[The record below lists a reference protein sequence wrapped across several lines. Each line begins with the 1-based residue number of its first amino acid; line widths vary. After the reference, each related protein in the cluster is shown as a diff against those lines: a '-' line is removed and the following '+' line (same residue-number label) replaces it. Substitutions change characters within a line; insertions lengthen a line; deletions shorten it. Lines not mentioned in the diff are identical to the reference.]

1 MTAKSPQLPLYDW
14 SVATS
19 ADASEVSSLP
29 SGIPGPMARLLL
41 QRGLA
46 DANDPA
52 SLAAFLEAPLTAL
65 AKPGDV
71 PGVDEAAR
79 AILETIDAR
88 GQIVIFGD
96 FDCDGITATALLTSL
111 LRFVGADVFP
121 FIPER
126 AEGYGLTDEAVTRCL
141 DAVQAARP
149 DAPCRLLVTVDCGMG
164 AGDSLQRFLDAGY
177 RVVVSDHHT
186 PGEPLPEACTVI
198 SNFDPAMPPRC
209 RYLCGAGLAYKIA
222 CGAIT
227 MRYPQPDRTGRAE
240 LHQWMGALA
249 IATVADVVP
258 LVGENRVYVREGL
271 VVLNRRPGTGLK
283 ALIRRAFERAQ
294 PQITA
299 YHLGYVLGP
308 HINASG
314 RMETAEPALRL
325 LLAEDDDE
333 ANAQALR
340 LSTLNTTRKNTEQLV
355 LKEIDGKL
363 ADPSLFDEENDGA
376 VVIAGRGWHPGI
388 VGLAA
393 GRVAERFTRPSV
405 VISIDDEGNCHGSA
419 RAPEKYYNLYDA
431 LSACSSLLTRFG
443 GHASAAGLSLR
454 EENLAAFRSAF
465 CSECVRQAGATHI
478 RPELVVDGVLAA
490 DDLDDAFMGALAR
503 LEPCGNGNEKPC
515 WMLEDVEVKA
525 DVIGKEKTHL
535 RLRLLREDGL
545 DLGGVWFG
553 AAEYATLFG
562 DGGRW
567 DVVGE
572 LAENEYRGDTEIQ
585 IVVRDARP
593 HSGPRPVCSICR
605 QSPFREAASPSSEAA
620 NARQQ
625 RLKNH

>member
-1 MTAKSPQLPLYDW
+1 MTSKLSQLPLYDW
-14 SVATS
+14 SIATGV
-19 ADASEVSSLP
+19 DAPAVTAMP
-29 SGIPGPMARLLL
+29 SGIPLPMARLLL

-46 DANDPA
+46 DANDPD
-52 SLAAFLEAPLTAL
+52 SFAAFLDAPRQNL

-71 PGVDEAAR
+71 PGVAEASR
-79 AILETIDAR
+79 AILETVDAG
-88 GQIVIFGD
+88 GQIVVFGD

-111 LRFVGADVFP
+111 LRFVGADVLP

-141 DAVQAARP
+141 NAAQAARP
-149 DAPCRLLVTVDCGMG
+149 DAPRRLLVTVDCGMG
-164 AGDSLQRFLDAGY
+164 AGPSLRRFLDAGY
-177 RVVVSDHHT
+177 RVIVSDHHT
-186 PGEPLPEACTVI
+186 PGSPLPEDCTVI
-198 SNFDPAMPPRC
+198 STFDPAMPPSC
-209 RYLCGAGLAYKIA
+209 SKLCGAGLAYKIA
-222 CGAIT
+222 CGVIA
-227 MRYPQPDRTGRAE
+227 MRYPLPDRTGRVE
-240 LHQWMGALA
+240 LHQWMQALA

-258 LVGENRVYVREGL
+258 LTGENRIYVREGL
-271 VVLNRRPGTGLK
+271 LILNRRPGTGLK
-283 ALIRRAFERAQ
+283 ALIRTAFERTQ
-294 PQITA
+294 TQITA
-299 YHLGYVLGP
+299 YHLGYILGP

-325 LLAEDDDE
+325 LLAANDDE

-355 LKEIDGKL
+355 LKEIDEKL
-363 ADPSLFDEENDGA
+363 ADSSLFDEEKDGA
-376 VVIAGRGWHPGI
+376 AVIAGKGWHPGI

-393 GRVAERFTRPSV
+393 GRLAERFSRPSV
-405 VISIDDEGNCHGSA
+405 VITIDDEGECHGSA
-419 RAPEKYYNLYDA
+419 RAPEKHYNLFDA

-454 EENLAAFRSAF
+454 EENLDAFRKAFSA
-465 CSECVRQAGATHI
+465 ECIRQAGATHI
-478 RPELVVDGVLAA
+478 RSELVVDGVLAA

-515 WMLEDVEVKA
+515 WMLEGVEIKA

-545 DLGGVWFG
+545 DIGGIWFG
-553 AAEYATLFG
+553 AAGYAPLFG

-593 HSGPRPVCSICR
+593 H
-605 QSPFREAASPSSEAA
+605 EAT
-620 NARQQ
+620 
-625 RLKNH
+625 

>member
-1 MTAKSPQLPLYDW
+1 MTSKTRQLPLTDW
-14 SVATS
+14 RVATS
-19 ADASEVSSLP
+19 ADFPDASVCP
-29 SGIPGPMARLLL
+29 PGIPLPIARLLL

-46 DANDPA
+46 NVEDPD
-52 SLAAFLEAPLTAL
+52 SFAAFLDAPLQTL
-65 AKPGDV
+65 AKPGEV
-71 PGVDEAAR
+71 PRVDQASR
-79 AILETIDAR
+79 AILDNIDAR

-111 LRFVGADVFP
+111 LRFVGADVLP

-141 DAVQAARP
+141 DAAQTARP
-149 DAPCRLLVTVDCGMG
+149 DAPRRLLVTVDCGMG

-177 RVVVSDHHT
+177 RVIVSDHHT
-186 PGEPLPEACTVI
+186 PGSPLPGACTVI
-198 SNFDPAMPPRC
+198 SNFDPAMPLGC

-222 CGAIT
+222 CGVIT
-227 MRYPQPDRTGRAE
+227 MRYPQPDKTGRAE

-258 LVGENRVYVREGL
+258 LTGENRIYVREGL
-271 VVLNRRPGTGLK
+271 VVLNRRPGIGLK
-283 ALIRRAFERAQ
+283 ALIRRAFERTQ
-294 PQITA
+294 TQITA

-308 HINASG
+308 HINAAG
-314 RMETAEPALRL
+314 RMETAESALRL
-325 LLAEDDDE
+325 LLAADDDE

-340 LSTLNTTRKNTEQLV
+340 LATLNTTRKNTEQLV
-355 LKEIDGKL
+355 LKEIDEKL
-363 ADPSLFDEENDGA
+363 SDPAVFDEDKDGA

-405 VISIDDEGNCHGSA
+405 VISIDDEGECHGSS

-454 EENLAAFRSAF
+454 EENLDDFRKAFSA
-465 CSECVRQAGATHI
+465 ECIRQAGATHI
-478 RPELVVDGVLAA
+478 RSELAVDGILAA

-503 LEPCGNGNEKPC
+503 LEPCGNGNDKPC
-515 WMLEDVEVKA
+515 WMLEDVEVRA
-525 DVIGKEKTHL
+525 DVIGQDKKHL

-545 DLGGVWFG
+545 DLGGVWFS
-553 AAEYATLFG
+553 AADYAPLFSE
-562 DGGRW
+562 GGRW
-567 DVVGE
+567 DIVGE
-572 LAENEYRGDTEIQ
+572 LAENEYHGDTEIQ

-593 HSGPRPVCSICR
+593 HTGTRG
-605 QSPFREAASPSSEAA
+605 
-620 NARQQ
+620 
-625 RLKNH
+625 

>member
-1 MTAKSPQLPLYDW
+1 MQQGPRPLPLCDW
-14 SVATS
+14 RIAPAT
-19 ADASEVSSLP
+19 AIPNCP
-29 SGIPGPMARLLL
+29 SGIPLPIARLLL

-46 DANDPA
+46 DANDPVSFA
-52 SLAAFLEAPLTAL
+52 GFLEAPLAAL
-65 AKPGDV
+65 AKPGEV
-71 PGVDEAAR
+71 PGVDEASR
-79 AILETIDAR
+79 AILENIDAR
-88 GQIVIFGD
+88 GQIVVFGD
-96 FDCDGITATALLTSL
+96 FDGDGITATALLTSL
-111 LRFVGADVFP
+111 LRFVGADVLP

-141 DAVQAARP
+141 DAAQTARP
-149 DAPCRLLVTVDCGMG
+149 NAPCRLLVTVDCGMG
-164 AGDSLQRFLDAGY
+164 AGESLQRFLDAGY

-186 PGEPLPEACTVI
+186 PGLPLPDACTVI
-198 SNFDPAMPPRC
+198 SNFDPAMPPSC

-222 CGAIT
+222 CGVIT
-227 MRYPQPDRTGRAE
+227 MRHPQPDRTGRAE

-249 IATVADVVP
+249 VATVADVVP

-308 HINASG
+308 HINAAG
-314 RMETAEPALRL
+314 RMETAESALRL
-325 LLAEDDDE
+325 LLAADDDE

-340 LSTLNTTRKNTEQLV
+340 LATLNTTRKNTEQFV
-355 LKEIDGKL
+355 LKEIDEKL
-363 ADPSLFDEENDGA
+363 VDQAVFDEEKDGA

-393 GRVAERFTRPSV
+393 GRVAERFARPSV
-405 VISIDDEGNCHGSA
+405 VISIDDAGECHGSS
-419 RAPEKYYNLYDA
+419 RAPEKYYNLYNA

-454 EENLAAFRSAF
+454 EENLDAFRKAFSA
-465 CSECVRQAGATHI
+465 ECVRQVGATHI
-478 RPELVVDGVLAA
+478 RSELTVDGIIAA

-525 DVIGKEKTHL
+525 DVIGKDKTHL

-545 DLGGVWFG
+545 DLSGVWFS
-553 AAEYATLFG
+553 AACYAPLFG
-562 DGGRW
+562 NGGRW
-567 DVVGE
+567 DIVGE

-585 IVVRDARP
+585 ILVRDARP
-593 HSGPRPVCSICR
+593 HTGTRG
-605 QSPFREAASPSSEAA
+605 
-620 NARQQ
+620 
-625 RLKNH
+625 

>member
-1 MTAKSPQLPLYDW
+1 MQPGPRPLPLCDW
-14 SVATS
+14 RIAP
-19 ADASEVSSLP
+19 AAPIPNCP
-29 SGIPGPMARLLL
+29 SGIPLPIARLLL

-46 DANDPA
+46 DANDPVSFA
-52 SLAAFLEAPLTAL
+52 GFLEAPLTAL
-65 AKPGDV
+65 AKPGEV
-71 PGVDEAAR
+71 PGVDEASR
-79 AILETIDAR
+79 AILENIDAR
-88 GQIVIFGD
+88 GQIVVFGD

-111 LRFVGADVFP
+111 LRFVGADVMP
-121 FIPER
+121 FIPKR

-141 DAVQAARP
+141 DAAQAARP

-186 PGEPLPEACTVI
+186 PGSPLPDACTVI
-198 SNFDPAMPPRC
+198 SNFDPAMPPSC

-222 CGAIT
+222 CGVIT

-258 LVGENRVYVREGL
+258 LTGENRIYVREGL

-283 ALIRRAFERAQ
+283 ALIRRAFERTQ
-294 PQITA
+294 TQITA

-308 HINASG
+308 HINAAG

-325 LLAEDDDE
+325 LLALDDDE
-333 ANAQALR
+333 AVAQAVR
-340 LSTLNTTRKNTEQLV
+340 LSNLNADRKNTEQLV
-355 LKEIDGKL
+355 LKEIDEKL
-363 ADPSLFDEENDGA
+363 ADPSVFDEEKDGA
-376 VVIAGRGWHPGI
+376 VVIAGKGWHPGI

-393 GRVAERFTRPSV
+393 GRVAERFARPSV
-405 VISIDDEGNCHGSA
+405 VISIDDEGECHGHGSA
-419 RAPEKYYNLYDA
+419 RAPEGHYNLYEA

-443 GHASAAGLSLR
+443 GHASAAGLSLC
-454 EENLAAFRSAF
+454 EENLDAFRKAFSA
-465 CSECVRQAGATHI
+465 ECIRQAGATHI
-478 RPELVVDGVLAA
+478 RSELVVDGVLAA

-515 WMLEDVEVKA
+515 WMLENVEVKA
-525 DVIGKEKTHL
+525 DVIGQDKKHL

-553 AAEYATLFG
+553 AAGYATLFG
-562 DGGRW
+562 DGRRW
-567 DVVGE
+567 DIAGE

-585 IVVRDARP
+585 ILVRDARP
-593 HSGPRPVCSICR
+593 HTVS
-605 QSPFREAASPSSEAA
+605 
-620 NARQQ
+620 
-625 RLKNH
+625 

>member
-1 MTAKSPQLPLYDW
+1 MQSKPRSLPLCDW
-14 SVATS
+14 RIAPAAAIPNCPT
-19 ADASEVSSLP
+19 DIPLP
-29 SGIPGPMARLLL
+29 IARLLL

-46 DANDPA
+46 DAHDPDSFA
-52 SLAAFLEAPLTAL
+52 RFLEAPLTAL
-65 AKPGDV
+65 AKPGEV
-71 PGVDEAAR
+71 PGVDAASR
-79 AILETIDAR
+79 AILDNIDAR
-88 GQIVIFGD
+88 GQIVVFGD

-111 LRFVGADVFP
+111 LRLVGADVLP

-141 DAVQAARP
+141 DAAQAARP
-149 DAPCRLLVTVDCGMG
+149 YAPCRLLVTVDCGMG

-186 PGEPLPEACTVI
+186 PGSPLPDACTVI
-198 SNFDPAMPPRC
+198 SNFDPAMPPSC
-209 RYLCGAGLAYKIA
+209 RHLCGAGLAYKIA
-222 CGAIT
+222 CGVIT
-227 MRYPQPDRTGRAE
+227 MRYPQPDKTGRAE

-283 ALIRRAFERAQ
+283 SLIRRAFERAQ

-308 HINASG
+308 HINAAG
-314 RMETAEPALRL
+314 RMETAGPALRL
-325 LLAEDDDE
+325 LLASDDDE
-333 ANAQALR
+333 AAAQAVR
-340 LSTLNTTRKNTEQLV
+340 LSNLNAERKNTEQLV
-355 LKEIDGKL
+355 LKEIDEKL
-363 ADPSLFDEENDGA
+363 ADPAVFDEEKDGA

-393 GRVAERFTRPSV
+393 GRVAERFARPSV
-405 VISIDDEGNCHGSA
+405 VISIDDEGECHGHGSA
-419 RAPEKYYNLYDA
+419 RAPEGHYNLYDA

-454 EENLAAFRSAF
+454 EENLDAFRKAFSA
-465 CSECVRQAGATHI
+465 ECVRQAGATRI
-478 RPELVVDGVLAA
+478 RSELAVDGILAA
-490 DDLDDAFMGALAR
+490 DDLDDALMGALAR
-503 LEPCGNGNEKPC
+503 LEPCGNANEKPC
-515 WMLEDVEVKA
+515 WMLEDVEIHA
-525 DVIGKEKTHL
+525 DVIGKDKTHL

-553 AAEYATLFG
+553 AAGYVTLFVKG
-562 DGGRW
+562 SRW

-585 IVVRDARP
+585 ILARDARP
-593 HSGPRPVCSICR
+593 HTVS
-605 QSPFREAASPSSEAA
+605 
-620 NARQQ
+620 
-625 RLKNH
+625 

>member
-1 MTAKSPQLPLYDW
+1 MQSECRKLPLYDW
-14 SVATS
+14 SIAS
-19 ADASEVSSLP
+19 GADASSITAASH
-29 SGIPGPMARLLL
+29 GIPLPIARLLL

-46 DANDPA
+46 AANDPA
-52 SLAAFLEAPLTAL
+52 SLTGFLDAPLSVL
-65 AKPGDV
+65 AKPDDV
-71 PGVDEAAR
+71 PGVTEASL
-79 AILETIDAR
+79 AILENIDAH

-141 DAVQAARP
+141 DAAQSARP
-149 DAPCRLLVTVDCGMG
+149 DTPCRLLVTVDCGMG
-164 AGDSLQRFLDAGY
+164 AGESLKRFLDAGY
-177 RVVVSDHHT
+177 RVIVSDHHT

-222 CGAIT
+222 CGVIS
-227 MRYPQPDRTGRAE
+227 MRYPLPDRTGRAE

-271 VVLNRRPGTGLK
+271 VVLNRRPGIGLK
-283 ALIRRAFERAQ
+283 ALIRRAFEKAQ

-325 LLAEDDDE
+325 LLAADDDE

-340 LSTLNTTRKNTEQLV
+340 LSTLNTTRKNTEQIV
-355 LKEIDGKL
+355 LKEIDEKL
-363 ADPSLFDEENDGA
+363 ADASVFDEEKDGA
-376 VVIAGRGWHPGI
+376 VVIAGKGWHPGI

-393 GRVAERFTRPSV
+393 GRVTERFARPAV
-405 VISIDDEGNCHGSA
+405 VITIDGEGECHGSA

-454 EENLAAFRSAF
+454 EENLADFRKAF
-465 CSECVRQAGATHI
+465 CAECVRQSGATRI
-478 RPELVVDGVLAA
+478 RPELVVDGILAA

-515 WMLEDVEVKA
+515 WMLENVEIKA

-553 AAEYATLFG
+553 AAEYAPLFG

-593 HSGPRPVCSICR
+593 RGGR
-605 QSPFREAASPSSEAA
+605 
-620 NARQQ
+620 
-625 RLKNH
+625 

>member
-1 MTAKSPQLPLYDW
+1 MKLPLYNW
-14 SVATS
+14 RVATDGDVS
-19 ADASEVSSLP
+19 AGIFPTSGVPLP
-29 SGIPGPMARLLL
+29 VARLLR

-46 DANDPA
+46 NVSDPVSVA
-52 SLAAFLEAPLTAL
+52 SFLDAPLSTL
-65 AKPGDV
+65 ARPEEV
-71 PGVDEAAR
+71 PGVSEASR
-79 AILETIDAR
+79 MILETVEAH

-96 FDCDGITATALLTSL
+96 FDCDGVTATALLTSL
-111 LRFVGADVFP
+111 LRFIGADVLP

-126 AEGYGLTDEAVTRCL
+126 AEGYGLTDEAVARCL
-141 DAVQAARP
+141 DAAQAARP

-177 RVVVSDHHT
+177 RVIVSDHHT
-186 PGEPLPEACTVI
+186 PGSPLPEACTVI
-198 SNFDPAMPPRC
+198 STFDPTMPPC
-209 RYLCGAGLAYKIA
+209 CCKLCGAGLAYKIA
-222 CGAIT
+222 CGVIA
-227 MRYPQPDRTGRAE
+227 MRYPQPDRTGRAV

-283 ALIRRAFERAQ
+283 ALIRRAFKTA
-294 PQITA
+294 PLQITA

-308 HINASG
+308 LINASG

-325 LLAEDDDE
+325 LLTGDDDD

-355 LKEIDGKL
+355 LKEIDEKL
-363 ADPSLFDEENDGA
+363 ADASVFDEEKDGA
-376 VVIAGRGWHPGI
+376 VVIAGKGWHPGI

-393 GRVAERFTRPSV
+393 GRITERFARPSV
-405 VISIDDEGNCHGSA
+405 VITIDDEGECHGSA

-454 EENLAAFRSAF
+454 EENLAAFRTAFSA
-465 CSECVRQAGATHI
+465 ECVRQSGATRI

-490 DDLDDAFMGALAR
+490 DDLDDALMGALAR

-515 WMLEDVEVKA
+515 WMLEDVEIKA

-553 AAEYATLFG
+553 AAEYAPLFG
-562 DGGRW
+562 GGGRW

-572 LAENEYRGDTEIQ
+572 LAENECRDKKEKQ
-585 IVVRDARP
+585 ILVRDARLHP
-593 HSGPRPVCSICR
+593 GLR
-605 QSPFREAASPSSEAA
+605 
-620 NARQQ
+620 
-625 RLKNH
+625 

>member
-1 MTAKSPQLPLYDW
+1 MLTESRKLPLYDW
-14 SVATS
+14 SIASGAGVSFAT
-19 ADASEVSSLP
+19 AVHP
-29 SGIPGPMARLLL
+29 GIPLPIARLLL

-52 SLAAFLEAPLTAL
+52 SLIGFLDAPLSEL
-65 AKPGDV
+65 AKPDEV
-71 PGVDEAAR
+71 PGVTEASR
-79 AILETIDAR
+79 AILENIDAH

-111 LRFVGADVFP
+111 LRFVGADVLP

-141 DAVQAARP
+141 DAAQAARP
-149 DAPCRLLVTVDCGMG
+149 DVSCRLLVTVDCGMG
-164 AGDSLQRFLDAGY
+164 AGESLRRFLDAGY
-177 RVVVSDHHT
+177 RVIVSDHHT

-198 SNFDPAMPPRC
+198 SNFDPAMQPRC

-222 CGAIT
+222 CGVIS

-314 RMETAEPALRL
+314 RMETAESALRL
-325 LLAEDDDE
+325 LLAADDDE

-355 LKEIDGKL
+355 LREIDEKL
-363 ADPSLFDEENDGA
+363 ADPSLFDEEKDGA
-376 VVIAGRGWHPGI
+376 VVIAGKGWHPGI

-393 GRVAERFTRPSV
+393 GRVTERFARPSV
-405 VISIDDEGNCHGSA
+405 VITVDDEGECHGSA

-431 LSACSSLLTRFG
+431 LSACSSLLKRFG

-454 EENLAAFRSAF
+454 EENLTDFRKAF
-465 CSECVRQAGATHI
+465 CAECIRQAGATHI
-478 RPELVVDGVLAA
+478 RSELVVDGALAA

-515 WMLEDVEVKA
+515 WMLEDVEIKA
-525 DVIGKEKTHL
+525 DVIGKDKTHL

-553 AAEYATLFG
+553 AAEYAPLFG

-593 HSGPRPVCSICR
+593 RGGR
-605 QSPFREAASPSSEAA
+605 
-620 NARQQ
+620 
-625 RLKNH
+625 

>member
-1 MTAKSPQLPLYDW
+1 MSSQLPPLPLNDW
-14 SVATS
+14 RIVT
-19 ADASEVSSLP
+19 DVTVP
-29 SGIPGPMARLLL
+29 DGFTCPPGVPAPIARLLL

-46 DANDPA
+46 VANNPG
-52 SLAAFLEAPLTAL
+52 SFAAFLDASRQNL

-71 PGVDEAAR
+71 PSVDEASR
-79 AILETIDAR
+79 TILETVDAG

-111 LRFVGADVFP
+111 LRLVGADVLP

-141 DAVQAARP
+141 NAAQTARP
-149 DAPCRLLVTVDCGMG
+149 DAPRRLLVTVDCGMG

-177 RVVVSDHHT
+177 RVIVSDHHT
-186 PGEPLPEACTVI
+186 PGEPLPAACTVI
-198 SNFDPAMPPRC
+198 STFDPAMPPC
-209 RYLCGAGLAYKIA
+209 CSKLCGAGLAYKIA
-222 CGAIT
+222 CGVIA
-227 MRYPQPDRTGRAE
+227 MRYPRPDKTGRVE
-240 LHQWMGALA
+240 LHQWMEALA

-258 LVGENRVYVREGL
+258 LTGENRIYVREGL

-283 ALIRRAFERAQ
+283 ALIRRAFERTQ
-294 PQITA
+294 TQITA

-325 LLAEDDDE
+325 LLAANDDE
-333 ANAQALR
+333 ANAEALR

-355 LKEIDGKL
+355 LKEIDEKL
-363 ADPSLFDEENDGA
+363 GDAAVFDEEKDGA
-376 VVIAGRGWHPGI
+376 AVIAGKGWHPGI

-393 GRVAERFTRPSV
+393 GRLSERLSRPAI
-405 VISIDDEGNCHGSA
+405 VISIDDEGECHGSA
-419 RAPEKYYNLYDA
+419 RAPEKHYNLFDA

-454 EENLAAFRSAF
+454 EENLAAFRKAF
-465 CSECVRQAGATHI
+465 STECIRQAGATHI
-478 RPELVVDGVLAA
+478 RSELMVDGVLAA
-490 DDLDDAFMGALAR
+490 DDLDDVFMGALAR
-503 LEPCGNGNEKPC
+503 LEPCGNANEKPC
-515 WMLEDVEVKA
+515 WLLEDVEVKV
-525 DVIGKEKTHL
+525 DVIGQDKKHL

-553 AAEYATLFG
+553 AAGYATLFG

-567 DVVGE
+567 DIVGE
-572 LAENEYRGDTEIQ
+572 LAENEYRGEKEIQ
-585 IVVRDARP
+585 LVVRDARQ
-593 HSGPRPVCSICR
+593 H
-605 QSPFREAASPSSEAA
+605 AAF
-620 NARQQ
+620 Q
-625 RLKNH
+625 